1 MSVLPRDA
9 SAQREQLARRLAAK
23 DSSIDIMSLDPP
35 FIPEMAEPGFLA
47 PVPDDVAQ
55 RVTQNVVA
63 GALAGAT
70 WDDELVTVPFW
81 ANTQLLWY
89 RKSVAR
95 RRASTRPRRR

>member
-1 MSVLPRDA
+1 
-9 SAQREQLARRLAAK
+9 
-23 DSSIDIMSLDPP
+23 MSLDPP

-70 WDDELVTVPFW
+70 WDDKLVDRPVLGEHAAALVPQVRGEGGR
-81 ANTQLLWY
+81 A
-89 RKSVAR
+89 RSGR
-95 RRASTRPRRR
+95 RRR